1 LQNFQE
7 FLRPLAICTGQQ
19 GLGLVRIPK
28 YLTFRNSF
36 VQKQQLV
43 AGTFPLRPKFQIA
56 YHAMPND
63 LFVLIVD
70 IKELTPFASHQSI
83 KLALIVIDD
92 QIT

>member
-1 LQNFQE
+1 M
-7 FLRPLAICTGQQ
+7 
-19 GLGLVRIPK
+19 
-28 YLTFRNSF
+28 
-36 VQKQQLV
+36 
-43 AGTFPLRPKFQIA
+43 RPKFQIA

>member
-7 FLRPLAICTGQQ
+7 FLRPLAICTGQR
-19 GLGLVRIPK
+19 GLGLV
-28 YLTFRNSF
+28 RNSF

-43 AGTFPLRPKFQIA
+43 AGTFALRPKFQIA

-83 KLALIVIDD
+83 KLVLIVIVD